1 MRRTILLNSILLLLS
16 AVWAA
21 AQADTDSDS
30 EQTIST
36 KLTVEGCLEGAIGNY
51 TVTDYAGAS
60 YQLTGDTEPLKSLVG
75 DTVRV
80 TGEFTPVVHIP
91 YAMSEGTQTQPT
103 LSVTSFKRVSGVCN
117 DANGIP

>member
-1 MRRTILLNSILLLLS
+1 MRRTILLSSILLLS

-21 AQADTDSDS
+21 AQVDSNSDS

-36 KLTVEGCLEGAIGNY
+36 RLTVEGCLEGAIGNY
-51 TVTDYAGAS
+51 TVTDFAGAS
-60 YQLTGDTEPLKSLVG
+60 YQLTGDTEQLKSHVG

-91 YAMSEGTQTQPT
+91 YTTSEGTQTEPT
-103 LSVTSFKRVSGVCN
+103 LSVTSFRRISGVCS
-117 DANGIP
+117 DAIGIP